1 MFYVICCL
9 AIFGLTMKGQGKVD
23 ALYVKGCAFIC
34 RNVTS
39 SVEKR
44 DVLLLVLQ
52 KIHAG
57 GTYALAFLFGL
68 IGVGVPFSETGSPDV
83 SVFVYS
89 FIGAGVFVLYVRTK
103 EKWATS

>member
-1 MFYVICCL
+1 M
-9 AIFGLTMKGQGKVD
+9 TMKGKGKVD
-23 ALYVKGCAFIC
+23 ALYVKGCAFVC

-44 DVLLLVLQ
+44 DALLLVLR

-57 GTYALAFLFGL
+57 GTYALALLFGL
-68 IGVGVPFSETGSPDV
+68 VGVGVPFSETGSPDH
-83 SVFVYS
+83 SVIVYS
-89 FIGAGVFVLYVRTK
+89 LLAAGVFVLYVRTK